1 MKHLQKF
8 ESFDTNDRVNIDK
21 VEKCLGLLRR
31 IESGEA
37 ENSILRMTLKSDSK
51 VSEIE
56 LHNVYHNRHDIEIG
70 FGTKKKFNWQINKVF
85 ATLDLPGGF
94 RDLQPL
100 KDKEILL
107 IFNAVPSHT
116 SNDFYMRVKISFG
129 SVRLFYDV
137 LDMSLIDDEVME

>member
-8 ESFDTNDRVNIDK
+8 ESFDTNDHVNIDE

-56 LHNVYHNRHDIEIG
+56 LHDVYHNRHDIEMA
-70 FGTKKKFNWQINKVF
+70 FGTKTKFNWQINKVF
-85 ATLDLPGGF
+85 ATLEVTGGF

-100 KDKEILL
+100 KGKEILL
-107 IFNAVPSHT
+107 IFNAKPSHT
-116 SNDFYMRVKISFG
+116 SNDFNMRVKISFG
-129 SVRLFYDV
+129 SVSLVYDV
-137 LDMSLIDDEVME
+137 LDMSLIDEEVME